1 MYVCM
6 QKLLNGDCYD
16 CCYGSRLRKYID
28 MLSSWFIN
36 SSQVVIRCSW
46 WIACLFP
53 TRMQLWPSKWAV
65 TILRTLLLCP
75 TLHLKSTECKYFKLF
90 SIHIQLGDE
99 ANISSRG
106 DFEHFMWGPIGSYST
121 VTIPTIT
128 IEYYTFSHI
137 LDLQKYFNPK
147 KRKMEHGGRLRR
159 LTFTTGAFLWLA
171 HVSVRDIL

>member
-1 MYVCM
+1 M
-6 QKLLNGDCYD
+6 
-16 CCYGSRLRKYID
+16 
-28 MLSSWFIN
+28 
-36 SSQVVIRCSW
+36 
-46 WIACLFP
+46 
-53 TRMQLWPSKWAV
+53 
-65 TILRTLLLCP
+65 CP